1 MNLTE
6 KTVSAETR
14 FSGRLLRL
22 RVDQVTLP
30 DGAAAIRE
38 VVEHP
43 GGVCAVALTDEGELL
58 LVHQYRYPF
67 AEVTAEIP
75 AGKLEPGEDPD
86 RAVRR
91 ELAEETG
98 YLAMNWR
105 YLGKLYPTPGFCN
118 EVDRIYLATGLIR
131 LKDHPEAL
139 PEGEPMPHPDEDE
152 FLRVERLPLG
162 EAVERVMRGDLPD
175 AKTQVALLMAQRLW
189 ERNEL

>member
-30 DGAAAIRE
+30 DGAAAVRE

-43 GGVCAVALTDEGELL
+43 GGVCAVALTDEGEVL

-75 AGKLEPGEDPD
+75 AGNLEPGEDPD

-105 YLGKLYPTPGFCN
+105 YLGKLYPTPGYCE
-118 EVDRIYLATGLIR
+118 EVDYLYLATGLSFG
-131 LKDHPEAL
+131 AVS
-139 PEGEPMPHPDEDE
+139 PDEDE
-152 FLRVERLPLG
+152 FLEPDSLPLG
-162 EAVERVMRGDLPD
+162 EAVDAVMRGDIPD
-175 AKTQVALLMAQRLW
+175 AKTQIALLMVQRRL
-189 ERNEL
+189 EQGQA